1 MTGDEMLDILEALA
15 HGADP
20 ETGEALPE
28 TSPYN
33 APHVVRALF
42 LAIRELEA
50 MRETKAKAQRREPA
64 RANEAWSAKEEREL
78 ADAFDQGSAIAELA
92 TRHQRTPR
100 AIEARLIRIG
110 KLPPKELTP
119 STS

>member
-1 MTGDEMLDILEALA
+1 MTRDEMLDILEALA

-42 LAIRELEA
+42 LAIRELES
-50 MRETKAKAQRREPA
+50 MREAKASSRREPA
-64 RANEAWSAKEEREL
+64 RANEAWSAKEESEL
-78 ADAFDQGSAIAELA
+78 ASAFDQGVVIAELA
-92 TRHQRTPR
+92 VRHERTPR

-110 KLPPKELTP
+110 KLPPKDLLP
-119 STS
+119 ST